1 MEQTKLTKNKIRR
14 LLGRIMVLE
23 SKTPRRSP
31 GDFYTSK
38 VENFRKIWITYRNQG
53 QGGFSTT
60 SSILV
65 GCHFPNITARTLRAR
80 GGDRIIDSRTT
91 AARNSLQSGCHFLP
105 HLEHTRRL
113 QKREHAGD
121 FSGRRRDQH
130 TGQIF
135 FREIDT
141 RRDIIFFW
149 RVEDFW
155 LEKEKGER
163 YYFSRNKERSE
174 GRERNQPH
182 HSPYAAARIR
192 GIARSTVEDF
202 SGDTTE
208 TPLHTAAS
216 QHRKATHL
224 EGGLAMRDR

>member
-1 MEQTKLTKNKIRR
+1 MESDNRPLKIDNIHSP
-14 LLGRIMVLE
+14 LG
-23 SKTPRRSP
+23 
-31 GDFYTSK
+31 G
-38 VENFRKIWITYRNQG
+38 
-53 QGGFSTT
+53 
-60 SSILV
+60 
-65 GCHFPNITARTLRAR
+65 ARTWRAR

-135 FREIDT
+135 FREIDA
-141 RRDIIFFW
+141 RRDIIF
-149 RVEDFW
+149 RKQRKDF
-155 LEKEKGER
+155 LGLRRRKARGFFFEEQR
-163 YYFSRNKERSE
+163 DPHE
-174 GRERNQPH
+174 GRNQPH